1 MASIKLKVL
10 EEYLQEVDIF
20 ENPKV
25 HLEQYATM
33 PHIGARMLHT
43 IQSSFHDIEG
53 KLIAD
58 LGCGCGTL
66 SVGAA
71 MLGAGFCVGFDIDID
86 ALSVFHSNVSEFEL
100 SNVDAVQCDIAK
112 CLPICWKKQF
122 DTVIM
127 NPPFGTKHNRGMDMK
142 FLRASLDL
150 ATTSV
155 YSLHKTS
162 TREHIFL
169 KAADWG
175 VRAQVLAELRF
186 DLPASYKF
194 HKKQSVDIEVDFV
207 RFWFQPSVKERK
219 NDR

>member
-1 MASIKLKVL
+1 MACIKLKSL
-10 EEYLQEVDIF
+10 EQYLQEVDVF

-25 HLEQYATM
+25 QLEQYATM

-43 IQSSFHDIEG
+43 IQSSFGDISD

-71 MLGAGFCVGFDIDID
+71 ILGAGLCVGFDIDAD
-86 ALSVFHSNVSEFEL
+86 ALSIFRSNVNEFEL
-100 SNVDAVQCDIAK
+100 SNVDAVQCDVAT
-112 CLPICWKKQF
+112 CLPSRWKKQF

-127 NPPFGTKHNRGMDMK
+127 NPPFGTKNNHGIDMK
-142 FLRASLDL
+142 FLHTALGL

-162 TREHIFL
+162 TRQHVL
-169 KAADWG
+169 TKAADWDVG
-175 VRAQVLAELRF
+175 SQVLAELRF
-186 DLPASYKF
+186 DLPASYTF
-194 HKKQSVDIEVDFV
+194 HKKLSVDIEVDFI
-207 RFWFQPSVKERK
+207 RFWFKPPVKK
-219 NDR
+219 

>member
-1 MASIKLKVL
+1 MASVKLKTL
-10 EEYLQEVDIF
+10 EQYLQEVDIF

-25 HLEQYATM
+25 QLEQYATM

-43 IQSSFHDIEG
+43 IESSFGDIDG

-71 MLGAGFCVGFDIDID
+71 MLGAGLCVGFDIDTD
-86 ALSVFHSNVSEFEL
+86 ALSIFHSNINEFEL
-100 SNVDAVQCDIAK
+100 NNVDTVQCDVVK
-112 CLPICWKKQF
+112 CLPNCWKKQF

-127 NPPFGTKHNRGMDMK
+127 NPPFGTKHNRGIDMK
-142 FLRASLDL
+142 FLQISLDL
-150 ATTSV
+150 ANTSV

-162 TREHIFL
+162 TREHVL
-169 KAADWG
+169 AKAADWG
-175 VRAQVLAELRF
+175 VRAQVLAELKF

-194 HKKQSVDIEVDFV
+194 HKKQSVDVEVDFI
-207 RFWFQPSVKERK
+207 RFWFQRPVKK
-219 NDR
+219 

>member
-1 MASIKLKVL
+1 MASVKLKTL
-10 EEYLQEVDIF
+10 EQYLQEVDVF

-25 HLEQYATM
+25 QLEQYATM

-43 IQSSFHDIEG
+43 IQSSFGDIDG

-71 MLGAGFCVGFDIDID
+71 MLGAGLCIGFDIDID
-86 ALSVFHSNVSEFEL
+86 ALSVFHSNINEFEL
-100 SNVDAVQCDIAK
+100 NNVDAVQCDVAK
-112 CLPICWKKQF
+112 FLPSSWKKQF

-127 NPPFGTKHNRGMDMK
+127 NPPFGTKHNRGIDMK
-142 FLRASLDL
+142 FLQISLDL

-162 TREHIFL
+162 TREHIL
-169 KAADWG
+169 TKAADWG

-207 RFWFQPSVKERK
+207 RFWFQPPAKK
-219 NDR
+219 

>member
-1 MASIKLKVL
+1 MASIKLKTL
-10 EEYLQEVDIF
+10 EQYLQEVDVF

-25 HLEQYATM
+25 QLEQYATM

-43 IQSSFHDIEG
+43 IQSSFGDIDG

-71 MLGAGFCVGFDIDID
+71 MLGAGLCIGFDIDID
-86 ALSVFHSNVSEFEL
+86 ALSVFHSNINEFEL
-100 SNVDAVQCDIAK
+100 NNVDAVQCDVAK
-112 CLPICWKKQF
+112 FLPSSWKKQF

-127 NPPFGTKHNRGMDMK
+127 NPPFGTKHNRGIDMK
-142 FLRASLDL
+142 FLQISLDL

-162 TREHIFL
+162 TREHIL
-169 KAADWG
+169 TKAADWG

-194 HKKQSVDIEVDFV
+194 HKKQSIDIEVDFV
-207 RFWFQPSVKERK
+207 RFWFQPPAKK
-219 NDR
+219 

>member
-1 MASIKLKVL
+1 MAGVKLKVL
-10 EEYLQEVDIF
+10 EEYLQEVDVF
-20 ENPKV
+20 ESPKV
-25 HLEQYATM
+25 QLEQYATM

-43 IQSSFHDIEG
+43 IQSSFGDIEG

-71 MLGAGFCVGFDIDID
+71 MLGAGFCVGFEIDTD
-86 ALSVFHSNVSEFEL
+86 ALSIFDSNVSEFEL
-100 SNVDAVQCDIAK
+100 SNIDAIQCDIAK
-112 CLPICWKKQF
+112 VMPTHWRKQF

-127 NPPFGTKHNRGMDMK
+127 NPPFGTKHNRGIDMK
-142 FLRASLDL
+142 FLQAALDL

-162 TREHIFL
+162 TREHIFT

-194 HKKQSVDIEVDFV
+194 HKKQSVDIEVDFI
-207 RFWFQPSVKERK
+207 RFWFQPSVKKRK
-219 NDR
+219 ND